1 MRLARTRGG
10 IPTEVIVRRRFDKR
24 AERVELARS
33 SATVED
39 VLRAKGM
46 RPDAVVVVRGKT
58 PIPITD
64 PVADG
69 EELELLEV
77 VSGG

>member
-1 MRLARTRGG
+1 
-10 IPTEVIVRRRFDKR
+10 VRRRFDKR
-24 AERVELARS
+24 AERVELAS
-33 SATVED
+33 STATVED
-39 VLRAKGM
+39 VLRAKGL
-46 RPDAVVVVRGKT
+46 RPDGVVVVRGKT